1 MSKIG
6 RGHGHGGHGVHNH
19 WNHGFDSEKLKKAQE
34 EEAVILV
41 DGRPKVVKIGLTDG
55 INTKEGI
62 NSCDYKKA
70 KYNKCFDDDCHDN
83 GKKVGHHRKEAEAE
97 AARAEE
103 EAKAEAEAQAKAE
116 QEAQAKAEEAKQ
128 AEIKQEELQ
137 EQKIQEERRDDIK
150 DESFKT
156 DFRREDQ
163 QDAELRNQQNK
174 SDGLKNEIKYQDLNF
189 KTFDLKKTKPRSVA
203 SSHST
208 PVSNNANTNAVKT
221 VFSDSSVHTSISH
234 RDIEGELKKER
245 NK

>member
-1 MSKIG
+1 MSKV
-6 RGHGHGGHGVHNH
+6 GHGHGGHSVHNH

-34 EEAVILV
+34 EEAIVMI
-41 DGRPKVVKIGLTDG
+41 DGRPKVVKISLTDG
-55 INTKEGI
+55 IYSKEGI

-70 KYNKCFDDDCHDN
+70 KYNACFDEDGEPGR

-128 AEIKQEELQ
+128 AELKQEEIQ
-137 EQKIQEERRDDIK
+137 AQRIQEERRDEIK
-150 DESFKT
+150 DDSFKA

-163 QDAELRNQQNK
+163 QDAELRTQLNK
-174 SDGLKNEIKYQDLNF
+174 SDGLKNDLKYQDVNF
-189 KTFDLKKTKPRSVA
+189 KIFDLKKTKPRSVA

-208 PVSNNANTNAVKT
+208 PVSNNSNTNAVKT

-234 RDIEGELKKER
+234 RDIESELKKER